1 MLSSKEFK
9 NELVQPI
16 HSIRNE
22 AQFSDLT
29 VRELFRSP
37 VLVPAAHSPSP
48 RSRMSKLS
56 VSGKDQPVN
65 IKGCL
70 CNSII
75 SIVIIFSSLVEDC
88 YGRFFQTKRL
98 RRIEQ

>member
-37 VLVPAAHSPSP
+37 VLVPAAHSPFP
-48 RSRMSKLS
+48 Q
-56 VSGKDQPVN
+56 VPHEQ
-65 IKGCL
+65 
-70 CNSII
+70 II
-75 SIVIIFSSLVEDC
+75 SERKRPTSEH
-88 YGRFFQTKRL
+88 KRL
-98 RRIEQ
+98 LM